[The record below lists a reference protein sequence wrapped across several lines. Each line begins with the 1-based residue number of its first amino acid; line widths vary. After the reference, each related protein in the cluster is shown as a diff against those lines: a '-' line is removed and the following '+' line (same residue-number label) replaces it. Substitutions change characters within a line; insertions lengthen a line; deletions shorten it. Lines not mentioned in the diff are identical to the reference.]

1 MTKRENSG
9 GEINEAGRRW
19 MAAADDRR
27 GIDFATDYRAT
38 HNIIMWGEM
47 CLCVCVC
54 VCVCINTLTASHCLT
69 SSLDFNAWE
78 LVTSQENS
86 LGGGRRKRKRK
97 WKWKRN
103 RQEER
108 KEERK

>member
-19 MAAADDRR
+19 MAGADDRR

-38 HNIIMWGEM
+38 HNIIIWGEM

-54 VCVCINTLTASHCLT
+54 VCVCVS
-69 SSLDFNAWE
+69 
-78 LVTSQENS
+78 V
-86 LGGGRRKRKRK
+86 
-97 WKWKRN
+97 
-103 RQEER
+103 
-108 KEERK
+108 

>member
-19 MAAADDRR
+19 MAGADDRR

-38 HNIIMWGEM
+38 HNIIIWGEM

-54 VCVCINTLTASHCLT
+54 V
-69 SSLDFNAWE
+69 
-78 LVTSQENS
+78 
-86 LGGGRRKRKRK
+86 
-97 WKWKRN
+97 
-103 RQEER
+103 
-108 KEERK
+108 